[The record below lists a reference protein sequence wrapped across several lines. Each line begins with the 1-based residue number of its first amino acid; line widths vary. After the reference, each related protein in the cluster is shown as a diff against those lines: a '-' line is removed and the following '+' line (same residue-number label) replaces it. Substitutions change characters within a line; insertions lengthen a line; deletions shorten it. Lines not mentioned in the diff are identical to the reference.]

1 VLSIEWQIL
10 EVGAGV
16 DTALTERKAL
26 SIVVT
31 GATRGPGLAVVKA
44 LVEAGHHVSGSVSV
58 YSDADK
64 LRALGALPIYVDEL
78 RGSELAAVVRMAKAD
93 VVVDLGRQDL
103 NQSLRAVRWD
113 TGELIDRA
121 KATVQAAKDGG
132 AKFVVAASF
141 AFVYG
146 AADGH
151 EVTEETRPETSG
163 HPLLKA
169 ILKAEKAILN
179 GGVPACV
186 MRLGYLYGP
195 HMAQLKDVSSA
206 MRQGRP
212 VASGKGVVNYVYV
225 DDAAE
230 AIRRACEA
238 QPAGEVFNVTDGHP
252 ITSAEFLAAFAQET
266 GIQTPSRLPKLLNW
280 VVAGRSLNELLGFSA
295 SVSSAKAAE
304 ELGWKP
310 GYSLHAGLADTLL
323 WWRAGA

>member
-1 VLSIEWQIL
+1 M
-10 EVGAGV
+10 

-26 SIVVT
+26 SIVVI

-44 LVEAGHHVSGSVSV
+44 LAEAGHHVFGSASTHA
-58 YSDADK
+58 DAAR
-64 LRALGALPIYVDEL
+64 LRALGALPVYVDEL
-78 RGSELAAVVRMAKAD
+78 RGSELASVVRMAKAD

-103 NQSLRAVRWD
+103 NQSLRPVQWD
-113 TGELIDRA
+113 ADELIARA

-132 AKFVVAASF
+132 AKFIVATSY

-146 AADGH
+146 AAAGH
-151 EVTEETRPETSG
+151 EVTEDSRPETSG

-169 ILKAEKAILN
+169 IVKAEKAVLN

-186 MRLGYLYGP
+186 LRLGYLYGP
-195 HMAQLKDVSSA
+195 HMAQLKDISSA

-212 VASGKGVVNYVYV
+212 IATGEGVVNYVYV

-230 AIRRACEA
+230 AVRRACEA
-238 QPAGEVFNVTDGHP
+238 QPTGELFNVTDGHP
-252 ITSAEFLAAFAQET
+252 MTSAEFLDVFAQET
-266 GIQTPSRLPKLLNW
+266 GMQTPSRLPKLLNM
-280 VVAGRSLNELLGFSA
+280 VLAGRSHNEQLSFSA
-295 SVSSAKAAE
+295 RVSSAKAAE

-310 GYSLHAGLADTLL
+310 GYTLHAGLADTLL